1 MRMRGGWVGWCW
13 WGSWGLW
20 MMMSWWWLQVC
31 VVSALSGVIWGGL
44 CGSFESISYATY
56 LCLYILYSCYSYC
69 DQPIVS
75 LLVTSV
81 ITCTMHGS
89 SHHSPPSFV
98 IHSFVV
104 PAEQLTPRRSPRV
117 RCGCKISPLRATRR
131 ETRGGAPGFIVE
143 FGFFILLLSIIDYAI
158 GE

>member
-81 ITCTMHGS
+81 ITCTCIM
-89 SHHSPPSFV
+89 
-98 IHSFVV
+98 
-104 PAEQLTPRRSPRV
+104 V
-117 RCGCKISPLRATRR
+117 RHTTL
-131 ETRGGAPGFIVE
+131 
-143 FGFFILLLSIIDYAI
+143 LLLSSSIRSLFPLNS
-158 GE
+158 